1 MFEPVSRC
9 GCIGSLLLLTLT
21 LCTGSPTAAQ
31 DAEPLPLILQYDAG
45 GIDNIVKAIQW
56 SADGK
61 TLYAAGWNKV
71 VQVYHLD
78 EATQEFRYLPQQNFR
93 IPVAT
98 GRSGI
103 IEAMVVSPSGRT
115 LVVAGSAWS
124 GVSSTSTGYVWP
136 RSSGGEKDWQ
146 QIGSIYVFDTVTRA
160 CRVFRGHKGAVRQLT
175 FVDNGKEP
183 TQLVSLGFEYS
194 GQKISQS
201 VRLWSLETGEQIGQ
215 PFPLAHAL
223 IHPSTDISPRIQS
236 WESVPGAVHIAVA
249 AWRVEG
255 TTPVSDLMI
264 WNPLQ
269 NGDPRKLAGAPV
281 SLALQTIGQGASRR
295 LFCGGMGAA
304 TLFSVGDGQQIS
316 SQPVV
321 GLPND
326 STPFAAAA
334 MPAADGS
341 ASARIAVVSV
351 QQLPSE
357 DKAYQL
363 SVQDGSGYRALGS
376 LWINHSTA
384 PIPAATL
391 IEPVVA
397 ASPDGR
403 FLSAAG
409 STDNGIRIYRISDLL
424 RIRQPAGEL
433 KPLQILTGRLLR
445 PDSAVFVRRDEDIGI
460 AVSTADG
467 HSLRSIHDGNAIPPE
482 TVVVDSVART
492 ATPGT
497 SGWIADRSETGQWQT
512 RLAAD
517 HHRIEVSDG
526 SSESHILRVPSD
538 YRADGFQE
546 SVTAHTVCSQHK
558 KNPPLAAVATHVQG
572 EPFLHIYDSRT
583 GQCLRMLQSH
593 ERRIT
598 DLAFSADGRLLL
610 SAALDGTVR
619 GWMIEDLSTA
629 TIGQVGWLRGLFAE
643 TVDSQLRIDRVEAES
658 SAAQAG
664 VRLGDVISGILSD
677 GQFESIHTSGEFYLR
692 ISQTS
697 PELHKNITLRLRRA
711 DQTLDIAVPLE
722 QGMDLREPLFSLL
735 LSSLDDEQVLG
746 AQQWLT
752 WSPLGQFDV
761 QGPRLEQQLGWH
773 INTKDDAA
781 PVRFSSIEQYRDRF
795 LQEGL
800 LQQLLSGSKV
810 SVRKAVPPDMRLSV
824 ITASGE
830 VLSPNYED
838 ELVLRES
845 DGQLILEI
853 EDPSGDL
860 VDTADWS
867 VAGELTR
874 QFSLVERDVWKS
886 PVSASDLGRDQ
897 HLVHVRI
904 VTNDIPPLEYTRTLF
919 LRYQPDAPKIKLE
932 SPAQALSAV
941 RSERLLLQA
950 AVNIAVKADI
960 TVVHEFPNGERSE
973 FSSELMTS
981 GKLTRELILKP
992 GRNAIRI
999 QAKNSAIPASL
1010 SEYASKEVTSVET
1023 VIEYAPV
1030 GPPRI
1035 VIEEVRQT
1043 DQTGLQ
1049 SAVVINGK
1057 LRVDVPE
1064 ITILGRMES
1073 DELLQKATLLIE
1085 EKQTTLNGFKANVN
1099 RVAEFSETI
1108 QLKPGEQ
1115 QVVFSGSAGGA
1126 EGSLPV
1132 EIVFQPPLPD
1142 IALITPV
1149 DRDVIIDTGDFDGS
1163 LHLESQVDDVRKYPF
1178 DYQVIVD
1185 DQVVDAS
1192 AVSLDADTGL
1202 LSGDLPLTSDSS
1214 CADDLHRI
1222 ELRLTN
1228 QWGRS
1233 STLPL
1238 TVRFK
1243 HSPKL
1248 LSAVVKREEGT
1259 ALADI
1264 ICHVES
1270 SLSRPVSGMGLRVNG
1285 VEIHAVTFGGNEAA
1299 DSFQDITLP
1308 GVALAEGAN
1317 RIELHAVN
1325 RDGRSN
1331 AILVNE
1337 VIPPAPKKAEIRLIR
1352 PLVSLTSSQPLQ
1364 PVAFAVSSE
1373 PGLQLVDLVVERDFR
1388 EPQRISLLGDIESLQ
1403 PVPDRA
1409 ISEKRFEHLLPL
1421 TAGANRV
1428 RIEVRN
1434 RGGVTAQDFA
1444 ITYLPPPVSISLEQL
1459 LTADAVSVIHAAENF
1474 IDNPAFEGSVVQ
1486 GTTTLVGRIRW
1497 IPGHRPAGK
1506 NWTIRVWVNGFLK
1519 TLKVPAPAEGTEQ
1532 AEFKVPLILNLSKN
1546 RLRIEA
1552 PEITSSHQK
1561 LAIDDHSVT
1570 ALQNVFVSC
1579 TEPEQRQRLH
1589 LVLMGVQME
1598 HGRNV
1603 CRAADLTEAAAAAL
1617 RIHTPETAFASVK
1630 SYTTLVGEKAIG
1642 RNLRTMM
1649 VLIEAEISQQRL
1661 ASGINDVVMFYYRGR
1676 EYRSV
1681 GGEFLLEDF
1690 QNYENPVEHPQSISE
1705 SYLAGLFE
1713 HLPGAHVV
1721 FLDIENAQNELSA
1734 SLQWPRFPNLG
1745 LFRVAWSGKKPL
1757 PNPPGPLFSALQ
1769 VATDVSKS
1777 KVTASL
1783 GTIQELLRTQLPSS
1797 TSDSR
1802 FVLETFVPDDLL
1814 QLVIARSP

>member
-1 MFEPVSRC
+1 MFKPVSRC
-9 GCIGSLLLLTLT
+9 PYIGSLLLLTLM
-21 LCTGSPTAAQ
+21 LCPGSPTAAQ
-31 DAEPLPLILQYDAG
+31 DAEPLPLILRFDAG

-56 SADGK
+56 SPDGK

-93 IPVAT
+93 IPVET
-98 GRSGI
+98 GRAGI
-103 IEAMVVSPSGRT
+103 IEAMVVSPSGRM
-115 LVVAGSAWS
+115 LVVAGSAWN
-124 GVSSTSTGYVWP
+124 GVSSPSTGYVWP

-146 QIGSIYVFDTVTRA
+146 QVGAIYVFDTVTRA

-194 GQKISQS
+194 GQKIAQS
-201 VRLWSLETGEQIGQ
+201 VMLWSLETGEQIGQ
-215 PFPLAHAL
+215 PLPLTHTL

-236 WESVPGAVHIAVA
+236 WESAGAVHVAVA

-255 TTPVSDLMI
+255 TKPVSDLMI
-264 WNPLQ
+264 WKPLQ
-269 NGDPRKLAGAPV
+269 KGSPGKLAGAPV
-281 SLALQTIGQGASRR
+281 TLALQTTGQGVSRR
-295 LFCGGMGAA
+295 LFCGGLGAA
-304 TLFSVGDGQQIS
+304 ALFSVGDGQQIS
-316 SQPVV
+316 SRPVV

-326 STPFAAAA
+326 SPPFAAVAI
-334 MPAADGS
+334 PATDGS

-351 QQLPSE
+351 RPLPSE
-357 DKAYQL
+357 DKDYQL
-363 SVQDGSGYRALGS
+363 SVQDGSGFRAVGS
-376 LWINHSTA
+376 LWINRSA
-384 PIPAATL
+384 AQIPAATL
-391 IEPVVA
+391 IEPVLA

-409 STDNGIRIYRISDLL
+409 STANDIRIYRISDLL
-424 RIRQPAGEL
+424 RIRQPAREL
-433 KPLQILTGRLLR
+433 PPLQILTGRLLR
-445 PDSAVFVRRDEDIGI
+445 PDSAAFVRRDDGIGI
-460 AVSTADG
+460 AVSTG
-467 HSLRSIHDGNAIPPE
+467 HGPSLRSISDGNAIPPE
-482 TVVVDSVART
+482 TVVVDPMART
-492 ATPGT
+492 ATAGT
-497 SGWIADRSETGQWQT
+497 SGWLIDRSGTGEWQMQ
-512 RLAAD
+512 LAAD
-517 HHRIEVSDG
+517 HHRLEVSNR

-538 YRADGFQE
+538 YRAEGFQE
-546 SVTAHTVCSQHK
+546 SVTAHTVCSPHK

-572 EPFLHIYDSRT
+572 EPFLHLYDCRT
-583 GQCLRMLQSH
+583 GQCLRMLQGH

-629 TIGQVGWLRGLFAE
+629 TIGQVGWLRGLFAD
-643 TVDSQLRIDRVEAES
+643 TVDSQLRVDRVEAES
-658 SAAQAG
+658 PAARAG
-664 VRLGDVISGILSD
+664 VRQGDVISGILSD
-677 GQFESIHTSGEFYLR
+677 GQIESFQTSGEFYLR

-697 PELHKNITLRLRRA
+697 PERHQDITLRLRRA
-711 DQTLDIAVPLE
+711 DQSVDISVPLE

-735 LSSLDDEQVLG
+735 LSSLDDHQVPG

-761 QGPRLEQQLGWH
+761 QGSVLERQLGWH

-800 LQQLLSGSKV
+800 LHQLLSGAEV
-810 SVRKAVPPDMRLSV
+810 TVRKAVPPDLRLSL

-830 VLSPNYED
+830 VLSPSYDD
-838 ELVLRES
+838 ELVLREP

-853 EDPSGDL
+853 EDESGDL

-867 VAGELTR
+867 IAEEPTR

-886 PVSASDLGRDQ
+886 PVAASDLGRDQ
-897 HLVHVRI
+897 HLVQVRI
-904 VTNDIPPLEYTRTLF
+904 VTNDIPPMEYTRTLF
-919 LRYQPDAPKIKLE
+919 LRYQPAAPKVKLE

-950 AVNIAVKADI
+950 AVDIAVNADI
-960 TVVHEFPNGERSE
+960 TVVHEFPDGERSE

-981 GKLTRELILKP
+981 GKLTQELILKP

-999 QAKNSAIPASL
+999 QARNSAIPESV
-1010 SEYASKEVTSVET
+1010 SEYASDEVTAVET
-1023 VIEYAPV
+1023 VVEYAPV

-1043 DQTGLQ
+1043 DQAGLQ
-1049 SAVVINGK
+1049 SAVVIEGK

-1064 ITILGRMES
+1064 ITIRGRMES
-1073 DELLQKATLLIE
+1073 DELLQKATLQIE
-1085 EKQTTLNGFKANVN
+1085 EKQTALKGFKADVN

-1108 QLKPGEQ
+1108 SLKPGEQ
-1115 QVVFSGSAGGA
+1115 QIVFSGSAGGD
-1126 EGSLPV
+1126 EGKLPV

-1142 IALITPV
+1142 IALITPA
-1149 DRDVIIDTGDFDGS
+1149 DRDVVIDAGDFDGK

-1185 DQVVDAS
+1185 DQGVDAS
-1192 AVSLDADTGL
+1192 AVSLDADTGS
-1202 LSGDLPLTSDSS
+1202 LSGDLPLTPDSS
-1214 CADDLHRI
+1214 RADDLHRI

-1228 QWGRS
+1228 QWGS
-1233 STLPL
+1233 SSALPL
-1238 TVRFK
+1238 AVRFK

-1248 LSAVVKREEGT
+1248 LSAVVKRDEGT

-1264 ICHVES
+1264 VCRVETS
-1270 SLSRPVSGMGLRVNG
+1270 PSRPVSGMNLYVNG
-1285 VEIHAVTFGGNEAA
+1285 VEIHAVSFAGNEAV
-1299 DSFQDITLP
+1299 DGIQDITLP
-1308 GVALAEGAN
+1308 GVALTEGAN
-1317 RIELHAVN
+1317 RIEVSAVN
-1325 RDGRSN
+1325 RDGKSS

-1337 VIPPAPKKAEIRLIR
+1337 VVPPAPKKAEIRLIR
-1352 PLVSLTSSQPLQ
+1352 PLISLTSSQPMQ
-1364 PVAFAVSSE
+1364 PVAFAVTSE
-1373 PGLQLVDLVVERDFR
+1373 PGLQLVDLVVERDHR
-1388 EPQRISLLGDIESLQ
+1388 EPQRISLLGDNEPLQ
-1403 PVPDRA
+1403 PVNDPA

-1434 RGGVTAQDFA
+1434 RGGVTVRDFA
-1444 ITYLPPPVSISLEQL
+1444 ITYVAPPVSISVERL
-1459 LTADAVSVIHAAENF
+1459 LTADTVSTIHAAENF
-1474 IDNPAFEGSVVQ
+1474 IDNPAFESSVVQ
-1486 GTTTLVGRIRW
+1486 GTTTLVGRIQW

-1532 AEFKVPLILNLSKN
+1532 AEFKVPLVLNLSKN

-1552 PEITSSHQK
+1552 PEVTSSHQK
-1561 LAIDDHSVT
+1561 LALDDHSVT

-1579 TEPEQRQRLH
+1579 TEPEHRQRLH

-1603 CRAADLTEAAAAAL
+1603 CRAEDLTQAAAAAL
-1617 RIHTPETAFASVK
+1617 RLHTPESAFASIQ

-1649 VLIEAEISQQRL
+1649 VLIEAQISQQRL

-1734 SLQWPRFPNLG
+1734 SQQWPRFPNLG

-1769 VATDVSKS
+1769 VATDVNKS
-1777 KVTASL
+1777 RVAASL
-1783 GTIQELLRTQLPSS
+1783 GTIQELMRSQLPSS
-1797 TSDSR
+1797 TSDAR
-1802 FVLETFVPDDLL
+1802 FVLETLVPDDLL

>member
-9 GCIGSLLLLTLT
+9 RGIGSLILLALIS
-21 LCTGSPTAAQ
+21 CTGSPTAAQ
-31 DAEPLPLILQYDAG
+31 DAEPLPLILRYDAG

-56 SADGK
+56 SPDGK
-61 TLYAAGWNKV
+61 TLYAAGWSKV

-78 EATQEFRYLPQQNFR
+78 EATQEFRYRPQQNFR
-93 IPVAT
+93 IPIET

-103 IEAMVVSPSGRT
+103 IEAMVVSPGGRT
-115 LVVAGSAWS
+115 LVVAGSAWN
-124 GVSSTSTGYVWP
+124 GVASPSTGYVWP

-146 QIGSIYVFDTVTRA
+146 QVGAIYVFDTVTRA
-160 CRVFRGHKGAVRQLT
+160 CRVFRGHKGAVRQLA

-183 TQLVSLGFEYS
+183 THLVSLGFEYS

-201 VRLWSLETGEQIGQ
+201 VRLWSLETGELIGQ
-215 PFPLAHAL
+215 PLPLAHTL
-223 IHPSTDISPRIQS
+223 IPPSTDISPRIQS
-236 WESVPGAVHIAVA
+236 WESALGAVHVAVA

-269 NGDPRKLAGAPV
+269 NGGLQKLTGAPV
-281 SLALQTIGQGASRR
+281 SLALTITEQGASRR
-295 LFCGGMGAA
+295 LFCGGVGAA
-304 TLFSVGDGQQIS
+304 ALFSVGDGQQIS
-316 SQPVV
+316 SRPVL
-321 GLPND
+321 GLPNN
-326 STPFAAAA
+326 STPFAAVA
-334 MPAADGS
+334 MPATDGS

-357 DKAYQL
+357 DKSYQL
-363 SVQDGSGYRALGS
+363 SVQDGNGYRAVGS
-376 LWINHSTA
+376 LWINRSTA

-391 IEPVVA
+391 IEPVVS

-409 STDNGIRIYRISDLL
+409 STDNAVRIYRISDLL
-424 RIRQPAGEL
+424 RNRQQAGVL
-433 KPLQILTGRLLR
+433 QPLQTLTGRLLR
-445 PDSAVFVRRDEDIGI
+445 PDSAVFVRRDENIGI

-467 HSLRSIHDGNAIPPE
+467 PSLRSIPDGKAIPPE

-497 SGWIADRSETGQWQT
+497 SGWIADRSGTGQWQT

-517 HHRIEVSDG
+517 RHRIEVSDG
-526 SSESHILRVPSD
+526 SSESHLLRVPSD
-538 YRADGFQE
+538 YRVDGFQE
-546 SVTAHTVCSQHK
+546 LVTAHAVCSPHE

-572 EPFLHIYDSRT
+572 EPFLHLYDSRT
-583 GQCLRMLQSH
+583 GQCLRMLQGH

-629 TIGQVGWLRGLFAE
+629 TIGKVGWLRGLFAE
-643 TVDSQLRIDRVEAES
+643 TVDSQLRVDRLEADS
-658 SAAQAG
+658 FAALAG
-664 VRLGDVISGILSD
+664 VRQGDAISGLLSD
-677 GQFESIHTSGEFYLR
+677 GQFDSIPTSSEFYLR
-692 ISQTS
+692 ISQTP
-697 PELHKNITLRLRRA
+697 PELHKNVTLRLRRD
-711 DQTLDIAVPLE
+711 DQILDIAVPLE
-722 QGMDLREPLFSLL
+722 QGMDVREPLFSLL
-735 LSSLDDEQVLG
+735 LSSPDNESVPG

-761 QGPRLEQQLGWH
+761 QGSRLEQQLGWH
-773 INTKDDAA
+773 INTKDDTA

-800 LQQLLSGSKV
+800 LQQLLSGAKV
-810 SVRKAVPPDMRLSV
+810 TVRKPVPPDMRLSL

-838 ELVLRES
+838 ELVLREP

-874 QFSLVERDVWKS
+874 EFSLVERDVWKS
-886 PVSASDLGRDQ
+886 PVAASDLGRDQ
-897 HLVHVRI
+897 HLVQVRI
-904 VTNDIPPLEYTRTLF
+904 VTHDNPPVEYTRTLF
-919 LRYQPDAPKIKLE
+919 LRYQPAAPKVKLE

-950 AVNIAVKADI
+950 SVDIAVEADI
-960 TVVHEFPNGERSE
+960 TVVHEFPGGESSE

-981 GKLTRELILKP
+981 GKLTQELILKP
-992 GRNAIRI
+992 GRNSIRI
-999 QAKNSAIPASL
+999 QAKNSAIPESV
-1010 SEYASKEVTSVET
+1010 SEYASKEITSVES
-1023 VIEYAPV
+1023 VIEYAPL

-1035 VIEEVRQT
+1035 VIDEVRQT

-1049 SAVVINGK
+1049 SAVVIDGK
-1057 LRVDVPE
+1057 LRVDAPE

-1073 DELLQKATLLIE
+1073 DELLQKATLLIG
-1085 EKQTTLNGFKANVN
+1085 EKQTTLNGFKADVS

-1115 QVVFSGSAGGA
+1115 QVVFSGSAGGD

-1132 EIVFQPPLPD
+1132 EIVFEPPLPD
-1142 IALITPV
+1142 IALIAPAE
-1149 DRDVIIDTGDFDGS
+1149 RDVVIDARDFDGS
-1163 LHLESQVDDVRKYPF
+1163 LHLESQVNEVQKYPF
-1178 DYQVIVD
+1178 DYQVTVD

-1202 LSGDLPLTSDSS
+1202 LSGDLPLTTDSS
-1214 CADDLHRI
+1214 RADDLHRI

-1228 QWGRS
+1228 QWGRN

-1248 LSAVVKREEGT
+1248 LSAAVKREEGT

-1264 ICHVES
+1264 ICRVES
-1270 SLSRPVSGMGLRVNG
+1270 SLSRPVSGMDLRING
-1285 VEIHAVTFGGNEAA
+1285 VEIHAVSYTGNEAV
-1299 DSFQDITLP
+1299 DGIQDITLP
-1308 GVALAEGAN
+1308 GVALTEGAN
-1317 RIELHAVN
+1317 RIEVSAVN
-1325 RDGRSN
+1325 RDGRSSD
-1331 AILVNE
+1331 ILVNE
-1337 VIPPAPKKAEIRLIR
+1337 VVPPAPKKAEIRLIR
-1352 PLVSLTSSQPLQ
+1352 PLISLTSSQPLQ
-1364 PVAFAVSSE
+1364 PVAFAVTSE
-1373 PGLQLVDLVVERDFR
+1373 PGLQLVDLIVERDFR
-1388 EPQRISLLGDIESLQ
+1388 EPQRISLLGDNESL
-1403 PVPDRA
+1403 PPIVGDA
-1409 ISEKRFEHLLPL
+1409 ISDRQFEHLLAL

-1434 RGGVTAQDFA
+1434 RGGVTAQNFA
-1444 ITYLPPPVSISLEQL
+1444 ITYLPPPVSISLERL
-1459 LTADAVSVIHAAENF
+1459 LTADAASAIHAAENF
-1474 IDNPAFEGSVVQ
+1474 VDNPSFESSVVQ
-1486 GTTTLVGRIRW
+1486 GTATLVGKIQW

-1506 NWTIRVWVNGFLK
+1506 HWTVRVWVNGFLK

-1532 AEFKVPLILNLSKN
+1532 AEFKMPLVLNLSKN

-1561 LAIDDHSVT
+1561 LAIDDHSIT

-1579 TEPEQRQRLH
+1579 REPEQRQRLH

-1598 HGRNV
+1598 HGHNV
-1603 CRAADLTEAAAAAL
+1603 CRAEDLTEAAAAAL
-1617 RIHTPETAFASVK
+1617 RLHTPETAFASVK

-1649 VLIEAEISQQRL
+1649 VLIEAQISQQRL

-1690 QNYENPVEHPQSISE
+1690 QNYENTVEHPQSISE

-1745 LFRVAWSGKKPL
+1745 LFRVAWSGTKPL

-1769 VATDVSKS
+1769 VATDVGKS

-1783 GTIQELLRTQLPSS
+1783 GTIQELLRRQLPSS

-1814 QLVIARSP
+1814 HLVIARSP